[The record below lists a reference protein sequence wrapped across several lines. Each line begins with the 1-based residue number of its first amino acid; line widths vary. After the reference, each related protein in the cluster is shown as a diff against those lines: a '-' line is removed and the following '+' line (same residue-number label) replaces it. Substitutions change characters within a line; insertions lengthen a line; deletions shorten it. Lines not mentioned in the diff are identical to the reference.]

1 MIKTLKGKIAIIYIF
16 LVFVIAIIGLT
27 SVVSIFKLSKSIDG
41 LMGNNYK
48 SVNAANKMRE
58 IIDKEN
64 IEIVEY
70 INGDNDFEAFYKAN
84 DEFYKW
90 FNIGVNNVTEQG
102 EKEIISSIN
111 SNYLEYLEM
120 FSQVQEINN
129 KSGVDEAKKFYNVN
143 IVNGYNTL
151 INETKN
157 LSSLNEK
164 AMFRSKD
171 TVTNHALGIMYTM
184 IVISLIAVVGG
195 FFISR
200 FFLGKFLKPIY
211 LLTETMKRVKE
222 GELDQ
227 QAPILS
233 TDEIGLLAKEFNN
246 MTCRI
251 QEFENSTKGKLLAEK
266 NKSIAIVKSISDP
279 LIVLDTNFKVILINN
294 ACEDVFNIK
303 EVDVR
308 NKHFLEAIRYAGL
321 YDYIFNAYKS
331 YEIKETLK
339 EEIICIESNGRNFHF
354 NVVVSI
360 TKDNELEVNEIVVLL
375 QDVTGLKQLEKM
387 KTDFIATISHEFKTP
402 LTSIMMGL
410 SLIDHVNLGVLN
422 EKQRRI
428 IDAIKDDTDTL
439 SDLVSNLIY
448 LSRVESDKEVFNMRR
463 CNIKEVIKESAN
475 YFCEQAYTN
484 EINLICDVSE
494 NIPKVTGDGE
504 KLTWVLNNLISN
516 SLKHTNPGGDV
527 VVKANAHDGN
537 VYVSVKD
544 TGEGIPQEYQNSIFD
559 KFFQVEEG
567 HAEVKGS
574 GLGLAIAKEIVEAH
588 GGKIWC
594 ESKLDEGSIFIFTI
608 PLAESL
614 NE

>member
-1 MIKTLKGKIAIIYIF
+1 MKKTLKGKIAIIYTI

-27 SVVSIFKLSKSIDG
+27 SVVSIYKLSKSIDG

-48 SVNAANKMRE
+48 SVNAATKMRE
-58 IIDKEN
+58 LIDKEN

-70 INGDNDFEAFYKAN
+70 LNGDNAFEAFYKAN

-102 EKEIISSIN
+102 EKEIFSKIN
-111 SNYLEYLEM
+111 INYLEYLKM
-120 FSQVQEINN
+120 FSQIQEIKN
-129 KSGVDEAKKFYNVN
+129 KNEVVEAKEFYNDNVVK
-143 IVNGYNTL
+143 IYNTL
-151 INETKN
+151 INETNN
-157 LSSLNEK
+157 LSLLNEK
-164 AMFRSKD
+164 AMFGSKD
-171 TVTNHALGIMYTM
+171 TVTNNALSIMYTM
-184 IVISLIAVVGG
+184 IVLSLIAVVGG

-233 TDEIGLLAKEFNN
+233 NDEIGDLAKEFNN
-246 MTCRI
+246 MTSRI
-251 QEFENSTKGKLLAEK
+251 QQFENTTKGKLLAEK

-279 LIVLDTNFKVILINN
+279 LIVLDTTFKIILINN
-294 ACEDVFNIK
+294 ACENVFNIK
-303 EVDVR
+303 EEDIR

-321 YDYIFNAYKS
+321 YDYIFNAYKGH
-331 YEIKETLK
+331 EVKQPLK
-339 EEIICIESNGRNFHF
+339 EEIISIKSNENIYHF

-360 TKDNELEVNEIVVLL
+360 ASDNELKVNEIVVLL

-439 SDLVSNLIY
+439 SNLVSNLIY
-448 LSRVESDKEVFNMRR
+448 LSRVESDKEVFNMKP
-463 CNIKEVIKESAN
+463 CSIEKIIKESTN
-475 YFCEQAYTN
+475 YFCEQADIN
-484 EINLICDVSE
+484 KINLVCHLSE
-494 NIPKVTGDGE
+494 NIPKIMGDGE

-516 SLKHTNPGGDV
+516 SLKHTNVDGDV
-527 VVKANAHDGN
+527 VVSANIQGSN

-544 TGEGIPQEYQNSIFD
+544 TGEGIPQEYQNNIFD

-567 HAEVKGS
+567 HAEIKGS

-594 ESKLDEGSIFIFTI
+594 ESKVNEGSNFIFTI
-608 PLAESL
+608 PLAENSD
-614 NE
+614 E